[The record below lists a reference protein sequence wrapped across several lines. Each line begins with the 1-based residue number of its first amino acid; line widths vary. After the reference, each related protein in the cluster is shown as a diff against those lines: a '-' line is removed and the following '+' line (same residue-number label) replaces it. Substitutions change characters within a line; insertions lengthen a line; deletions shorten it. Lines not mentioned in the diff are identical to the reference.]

1 MQCFSWP
8 GLLVERSKSVDIEL
22 IICTFA
28 DYTRDEFLS
37 GCLALNYFAYQ
48 SNVFFSNTGGYGL
61 ILDNF
66 NARTF
71 YEKC

>member
-28 DYTRDEFLS
+28 DYARDEFLS
-37 GCLALNYFAYQ
+37 GCLALNYHI
-48 SNVFFSNTGGYGL
+48 SPMFFQ
-61 ILDNF
+61 
-66 NARTF
+66 
-71 YEKC
+71 